1 MQYYVEMGITRTDI
15 HPDQINDLSALLQA
29 LGHPAR
35 LRILDILIERNE
47 CVGHSLVEELGL
59 SQPTVHQHLKR
70 LKEVGLIQ
78 GTIEGNRVCY
88 CIDSAAFDRL
98 KKELYGFLDRPI
110 KSQSCKR

>member
-1 MQYYVEMGITRTDI
+1 MGITRTDI
-15 HPDQINDLSALLQA
+15 HPDQINDLAVQIQA

-78 GTIEGNRVCY
+78 GTIEGNRICY
-88 CIDSAAFDRL
+88 CIDPVAYDRL
-98 KKELYGFLDRPI
+98 KRELSEFLDRPI